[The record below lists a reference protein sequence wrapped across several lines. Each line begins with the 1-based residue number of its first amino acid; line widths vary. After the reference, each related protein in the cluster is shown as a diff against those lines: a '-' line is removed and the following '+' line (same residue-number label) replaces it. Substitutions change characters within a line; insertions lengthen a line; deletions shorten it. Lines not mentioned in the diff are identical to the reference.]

1 MMGNSFI
8 AYIEDILIYSPV
20 LESHESRG
28 CWPNYYSTNF
38 MRKECEFPM
47 SQISFL
53 GYTISK
59 KGVIMGKIKVNTVE
73 WPICNAIK
81 DLQRFLGFV
90 KFTGGSFGASTPL
103 PLHSVPY

>member
-1 MMGNSFI
+1 
-8 AYIEDILIYSPV
+8 
-20 LESHESRG
+20 
-28 CWPNYYSTNF
+28 
-38 MRKECEFPM
+38 
-47 SQISFL
+47 
-53 GYTISK
+53 
-59 KGVIMGKIKVNTVE
+59 MGKIKVNTVE